1 MLYIVPNY
9 YIRSG
14 VVCLLTRMTTSIKA
28 KYEVV
33 GQTNINN
40 QNIFVLVISKFFTT
54 KQFIIISH
62 KNLLSKK

>member
-9 YIRSG
+9 YIRS

-33 GQTNINN
+33 GQTNINK
-40 QNIFVLVISKFFTT
+40 QNIFVFVKSKFFT
-54 KQFIIISH
+54 KQFIIIIY
-62 KNLLSKK
+62 KNLLSKS

>member
-33 GQTNINN
+33 GQTNINK
-40 QNIFVLVISKFFTT
+40 QNINAFVKSKFFT
-54 KQFIIISH
+54 KQFIIIIY
-62 KNLLSKK
+62 KNLLSKS

>member
-1 MLYIVPNY
+1 MYIVPNY

-33 GQTNINN
+33 GQTNINK
-40 QNIFVLVISKFFTT
+40 QNINAFVKSKFFT
-54 KQFIIISH
+54 KQFIIIIY
-62 KNLLSKK
+62 KNLLSKS